1 MVDTPDLGSG
11 ASRCGGSSP
20 LIRTTLDTIQA
31 PILSNVQPL
40 WETFEKLN
48 LIEKQLKRLDLYN
61 SKHLYK
67 RDNIYYFTLRVDS
80 NTVIKKSL
88 RTSNYLHA
96 IILKV
101 KIMILVDNIM
111 AKKRKSEE
119 EMKLMDE
126 IKNTLLNKLNKLQKN
141 HTVNVTTKAT
151 RKTYILSTYTDKY
164 LDFIHLKH

>member
-1 MVDTPDLGSG
+1 
-11 ASRCGGSSP
+11 
-20 LIRTTLDTIQA
+20 
-31 PILSNVQPL
+31 
-40 WETFEKLN
+40 
-48 LIEKQLKRLDLYN
+48 
-61 SKHLYK
+61 
-67 RDNIYYFTLRVDS
+67 
-80 NTVIKKSL
+80 
-88 RTSNYLHA
+88 
-96 IILKV
+96 
-101 KIMILVDNIM
+101 M